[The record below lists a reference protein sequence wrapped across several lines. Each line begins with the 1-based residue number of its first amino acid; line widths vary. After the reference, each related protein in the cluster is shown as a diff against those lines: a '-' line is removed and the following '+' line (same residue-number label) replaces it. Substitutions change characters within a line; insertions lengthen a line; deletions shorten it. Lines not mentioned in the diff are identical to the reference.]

1 MKRTKPRIPS
11 TKDAIAM
18 PLVRRLPARR
28 GSGMGTIG
36 APHDAQNC
44 APSAFS
50 LPHLLQNT
58 TRLLCLWIEPVR

>member
-1 MKRTKPRIPS
+1 
-11 TKDAIAM
+11 M